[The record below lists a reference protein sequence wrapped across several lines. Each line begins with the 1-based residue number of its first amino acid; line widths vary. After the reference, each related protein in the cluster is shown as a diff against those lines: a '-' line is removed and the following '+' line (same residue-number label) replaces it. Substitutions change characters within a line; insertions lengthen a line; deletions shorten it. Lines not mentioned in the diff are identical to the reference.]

1 MARYK
6 ETKWNKGW

>member
-6 ETKWNKGW
+6 ETSD